1 MRGIQNPISPIIA
14 AAILAALLCLPVL
27 GNISFKSSRLESQ
40 NKLLYNKM
48 TLESKRVS
56 SP

>member
-14 AAILAALLCLPVL
+14 AAILAALLCLPIL
-27 GNISFKSSRLESQ
+27 GNISFNTSELEVQ
-40 NKLLYNKM
+40 NKLMYNK
-48 TLESKRVS
+48 TILESKRVN

>member
-14 AAILAALLCLPVL
+14 AAVLAALLCLPVL
-27 GNISFKSSRLESQ
+27 GNISFNTSKLEAR
-40 NKLLYNKM
+40 NRFIYNKM
-48 TLESKRVS
+48 TMESKRVN

>member
-1 MRGIQNPISPIIA
+1 MHAIQNPISPIIA

-27 GNISFKSSRLESQ
+27 GNFSFKALKLEAQ
-40 NKLLYNKM
+40 NKLMYTKM
-48 TLESKRVS
+48 TLESKGMD

>member
-14 AAILAALLCLPVL
+14 AAILAALLCLPLL
-27 GNISFKSSRLESQ
+27 GNISFNTLRLEAQ
-40 NKLLYNKM
+40 NKLMYNKM
-48 TLESKRVS
+48 TLESKRVN